1 MFDEQHFS
9 VQPLPKSYWIGKSES
24 ERQEWTKNFY
34 IFYPQV
40 RRVLVDAGERLD
52 YCVRAENPDAMLVLA
67 ETGSGK
73 TRLTELIHKW
83 VLKIYGRNN
92 AEKTIC
98 PVLILTVPDPCT
110 PHELSCSVL
119 QGLGASDY
127 NRGTRAE
134 ILRRS
139 KLMLKECEVRLV
151 LLDNFHDIPAKRR
164 ARGVELVG
172 VRLRYLFDA
181 SSAFWLFL
189 GTKDATAI
197 RDNHRE
203 LIRRIP
209 SVLQIDYFSISSQ
222 TGRKTFAEVLKA
234 LDSWLPLAETSCFI
248 EKSLRGRMFVATA
261 GVFDRLVRLVDRA
274 WLIAVRAGRESI
286 TIVDLAES
294 FRHVHGTEEDGSNPF
309 SEEFKTRKLN
319 LPGEPYHVLGSS

>member
-1 MFDEQHFS
+1 MFNEPYFLAQA
-9 VQPLPKSYWIGKSES
+9 LPKSYWFGKSEA
-24 ERQEWTKNFY
+24 ERQEWTKDFY
-34 IFYPQV
+34 IIHPQI

-52 YCVRAENPDAMLVLA
+52 YCVRSEKPDAMLVLA

-83 VLKIYGRNN
+83 VLKLYGRTD

-98 PVLILTVPDPCT
+98 PVLSLTVPDPCT

-127 NRGTRAE
+127 NKGTRAE

-151 LLDNFHDIPAKRR
+151 LLDNFHDIPAKRG

-172 VRLRYLFDA
+172 VRLRYLIDA

-189 GTKDATAI
+189 GTKDSTAV

-209 SVLQIDYFSISSQ
+209 SVLRIDYFSIGSQ
-222 TGRKTFAEVLKA
+222 AGRKTFAEVLKA
-234 LDSWLPLAETSCFI
+234 LDNWLPLVETSCI
-248 EKSLRGRMFVATA
+248 VENTLRGRMYVATA

-274 WLIAVRAGRESI
+274 WLMAVRGGRESI
-286 TIVDLAES
+286 AIADLAEA
-294 FRHVHGTEEDGSNPF
+294 FRHVHGIENDEENPF
-309 SEEFKTRKLN
+309 SEAFKTRELN

>member
-1 MFDEQHFS
+1 MFDEQAFS
-9 VQPLPKSYWIGKSES
+9 AQPRPKSYWSGKSES
-24 ERQEWTKNFY
+24 ERQEWTKDFY
-34 IFYPQV
+34 IIHPPI
-40 RRVLVDAGERLD
+40 RRVLTDVGERLD
-52 YCVRAENPDAMLVLA
+52 YCVRAEKPDAMLVLA

-73 TRLTELIHKW
+73 TRLTELIQAW
-83 VLKIYGRNN
+83 VLKIYGRVD

-110 PHELSCSVL
+110 PHELSCAVL

-127 NRGTRAE
+127 NKGTRAE

-139 KLMLKECEVRLV
+139 KLMLRECEVRLV
-151 LLDNFHDIPAKRR
+151 MLDNFHDIPAKRG

-172 VRLRYLFDA
+172 VRLRYLIDA

-189 GTKDATAI
+189 GTKDSTAV

-209 SVLQIDYFSISSQ
+209 SVLRIDYFSIGSQ

-234 LDSWLPLAETSCFI
+234 LDSWLPLVETSCFV
-248 EKSLRGRMFVATA
+248 ENTLRGRMYVATA

-286 TIVDLAES
+286 TIVDLAAS
-294 FRHVHGTEEDGSNPF
+294 FRHVHGVVENVGNPF
-309 SEEFKTRKLN
+309 SEEFLTRELN
-319 LPGEPYHVLGSS
+319 LPGEPFHILGSL